1 MSMRT
6 LVAGAT
12 LAAATVLAGTAAVAA
27 PTLYAGNGHYYDFI
41 AGNISWGDALAAA
54 DAATPLA
61 GFDSYLVTITDAGED
76 AFIKALLGSPA
87 NEYAW
92 AAGSDD
98 GTEGVWT
105 WRAGP
110 EIGQIF
116 YGSGAPVG
124 AYSNWNGGEPNNLGN
139 EDYLH
144 INANQPRNWNDI
156 YATFPAAG
164 YVVEYSAAVP
174 EPGAWG
180 LMIAGFAGLGAA
192 LRARRAR
199 TA

>member
-1 MSMRT
+1 MSMRS

-12 LAAATVLAGTAAVAA
+12 LAAATALAATAAVAA
-27 PTLYAGNGHYYDFI
+27 PTFYAGNGHYYDFV
-41 AGNISWGDALAAA
+41 ASNIGWAAALAAA
-54 DAATPLA
+54 DNATPLA
-61 GFDSYLVTITDAGED
+61 GYDSYLVTITDAGED
-76 AFIKALLGSPA
+76 AFVKALLGSPA

-98 GTEGVWT
+98 GTEGVWS

-110 EIGQIF
+110 ETGQIF
-116 YGSGAPVG
+116 FGLGAPVG
-124 AYSNWNGGEPNNLGN
+124 AYTNWNGGEPNNLNN

-144 INANQPRNWNDI
+144 VNANAPRNWNDV
-156 YATFPAAG
+156 TPNFVGAG

-174 EPGAWG
+174 EPGAWAMM
-180 LMIAGFAGLGAA
+180 LLGFGGLGAA
-192 LRARRAR
+192 LRARRTR